1 MIYTK
6 IGKQITIY
14 DKIGPKLVVIVEQG
28 ISKELPGQN
37 KIKEMGKFLKS
48 NHLELMCTYGELC
61 DYLTISDINS
71 VLNLVPSPV
80 KIGTRP
86 LPAKTQEVIP
96 GRVPTKNPRPRL
108 KYLILPGI
116 I

>member
-37 KIKEMGKFLKS
+37 KIKEWESFWKA
-48 NHLELMCTYGELC
+48 T
-61 DYLTISDINS
+61 T
-71 VLNLVPSPV
+71 
-80 KIGTRP
+80 
-86 LPAKTQEVIP
+86 
-96 GRVPTKNPRPRL
+96 
-108 KYLILPGI
+108 
-116 I
+116 